1 MLREGTSMSNEAR
14 ATARVVNPRGLH
26 ARPCH
31 ALVTTALAHRASV
44 RVRCGAR
51 EVDGRSILSL
61 MTLGASQGEE
71 LEFHALGED
80 APALVQA
87 LLVLVQ
93 GGFSEL
99 D

>member
-1 MLREGTSMSNEAR
+1 MSHEAL

-31 ALVTTALAHRASV
+31 ALVTTALAHSASV

-51 EVDGRSILSL
+51 EVDGRSILAL

-71 LEFHALGED
+71 LEFRARGDD
-80 APALVQA
+80 APALVEA
-87 LLVLVQ
+87 LLALVR
-93 GGFSEL
+93 GGFTEL

>member
-1 MLREGTSMSNEAR
+1 MEEISPVTQEVR
-14 ATARVVNPRGLH
+14 AVVRVVNPRGLH

-31 ALVTTALAHRASV
+31 ALVTAALGHASSV
-44 RVRCGAR
+44 RVRCGPR

-61 MTLGASQGEE
+61 MTLGASAGEE
-71 LEFHALGED
+71 LEFRAVGAD
-80 APALVQA
+80 ASELVRTLVALVE
-87 LLVLVQ
+87 

>member
-1 MLREGTSMSNEAR
+1 MRSEGISMSHEAR

-31 ALVTTALAHRASV
+31 ALAMTALAHSASV
-44 RVRCGAR
+44 RVRCGVR
-51 EVDGRSILSL
+51 EVDGRSILAL

-71 LEFHALGED
+71 LEFRASGDD
-80 APALVQA
+80 AAALVEA
-87 LLVLVQ
+87 LLALVQ
-93 GGFSEL
+93 GGFTEL